1 MHVPF
6 ACIYIPP
13 SGENRGRRLDL
24 SLVPNEDLGCIP
36 RSLLALL
43 EFHTV
48 SDKHASPGNEAKSG
62 HDRSSFV

>member
-1 MHVPF
+1 M
-6 ACIYIPP
+6 
-13 SGENRGRRLDL
+13 
-24 SLVPNEDLGCIP
+24 PNEDLGCIP

-62 HDRSSFV
+62 HENNPDLALYND